1 VCGIAGIVSRD
12 REALGAVAAMMQAL
26 RHRGPDD
33 EGYLLADSGAARAC
47 AHRGTDTAAGIDAS
61 PLPSLAPEGSDL
73 ALGHRRLAIID
84 LSPGGHGPMPSAD
97 RMLWIT
103 YNGEVYNYLELRDEL
118 LARGHVFQTASD
130 TEVLLAAYA
139 EWGEDALAHLNGM
152 FAFAIYD
159 VRRRVLFAARD
170 RFGVK
175 PFFYHHA
182 GPGLFAFASEIK
194 GLLAHPRVPGVVH
207 EPTLAGFLTRGQLDE
222 GTQTFFEGIRSLP
235 AAHRLTLDL
244 RTGALALSRWYDIP
258 AAEARAA
265 DPEAFRALL
274 EDAVR
279 LRLRS
284 DVDVGTCL
292 SGGLDS
298 SSLVALTARLRQ
310 GDRGRRA
317 FSILYDEPGMIE
329 RPFVQSVVAA
339 TGVEAHETS
348 ASAAD
353 LLADLPAL
361 IRHQDEPIP
370 SAGPFSH
377 WRVMRLAHEHGMK
390 VLLDGQGA
398 DEILAGYPYQL
409 GPFFGEVAGRAGLW
423 RAVGE
428 ARAASRV
435 TGRPLAFHLG
445 LLAYQRLPLPS
456 ALRRL
461 AVGRFSTH
469 THVPAAMLEPALA
482 AQVPAQAGERHV
494 PRATL
499 REERLANL
507 WQTSLPALLRY
518 EDRNSMAFGIEAR
531 TPFLDYRLVEHAMAL
546 PAEALV
552 KGGWSKAILRDA
564 MRGVLPEDVRLR
576 RDKLGFTTP
585 EKRWLAELAPHVREW
600 LGSGSRVA
608 ARLQPRALEGWLSE
622 PAAAMAGR
630 PGLWRL
636 VAAEHWLRANEAH
649 P

>member
-1 VCGIAGIVSRD
+1 
-12 REALGAVAAMMQAL
+12 
-26 RHRGPDD
+26 
-33 EGYLLADSGAARAC
+33 
-47 AHRGTDTAAGIDAS
+47 
-61 PLPSLAPEGSDL
+61 
-73 ALGHRRLAIID
+73 
-84 LSPGGHGPMPSAD
+84 
-97 RMLWIT
+97 
-103 YNGEVYNYLELRDEL
+103 
-118 LARGHVFQTASD
+118 
-130 TEVLLAAYA
+130 
-139 EWGEDALAHLNGM
+139 
-152 FAFAIYD
+152 
-159 VRRRVLFAARD
+159 
-170 RFGVK
+170 
-175 PFFYHHA
+175 
-182 GPGLFAFASEIK
+182 
-194 GLLAHPRVPGVVH
+194 
-207 EPTLAGFLTRGQLDE
+207 
-222 GTQTFFEGIRSLP
+222 
-235 AAHRLTLDL
+235 
-244 RTGALALSRWYDIP
+244 
-258 AAEARAA
+258 
-265 DPEAFRALL
+265 
-274 EDAVR
+274 
-279 LRLRS
+279 
-284 DVDVGTCL
+284 
-292 SGGLDS
+292 
-298 SSLVALTARLRQ
+298 
-310 GDRGRRA
+310 
-317 FSILYDEPGMIE
+317 
-329 RPFVQSVVAA
+329 
-339 TGVEAHETS
+339 
-348 ASAAD
+348 
-353 LLADLPAL
+353 
-361 IRHQDEPIP
+361 
-370 SAGPFSH
+370 
-377 WRVMRLAHEHGMK
+377 
-390 VLLDGQGA
+390 
-398 DEILAGYPYQL
+398 
-409 GPFFGEVAGRAGLW
+409 
-423 RAVGE
+423 
-428 ARAASRV
+428 V
-435 TGRPLAFHLG
+435 TGRSLAFHLG

-469 THVPAAMLEPALA
+469 THLPAAMLEPALA